1 MKNANRYSK
10 MPGVHL
16 SERDWPSKEITKA
29 PIWCSVDLRDGN
41 QALEIPMNLEQ
52 KLNYF
57 NFLVD
62 IGFKTIEIGF
72 PAASDTEFEF
82 CRYLIDNDMIPDDVA
97 IQVLTQSREHIIA
110 KTIEALRGAPK
121 AVVHLY
127 NSTSTLQREVVFRF
141 GKTEC
146 IELAVSGA
154 KMIMEA
160 VEKDDS
166 RTEWFFEYSP
176 ESFSGTEPDF
186 AVEICD
192 HVLDVWQPT
201 SAKKAIINLP
211 GTVEMSTPNVFADQ
225 VEYFCKNTKWR
236 DQIIVS
242 IHPHNDRG
250 TAVAATE
257 LGLMAGADRVEGT
270 LFGNGERTGNA
281 DIVTIAMNMYMHGID
296 PGLDFSDM
304 NRVIE
309 AYEEATNLEVHIRH
323 PWAGKL
329 VFTAFSGSHQDAI
342 NKGMKAMQ
350 AHPDHWEVPYLPID
364 PMDVGRSYDPI
375 IRINSQSGKG
385 GVSYILENQFGLH
398 LPKPFQKAVGA
409 LCTSVSDQ
417 MQCELNGKQIFD
429 LFDDK
434 FVNIKYP
441 YELAGYKEESLSES
455 HVNVYVTL
463 LKNGNKIEIQGS
475 GNGLLDAFCDG
486 FYKHTGEKV
495 SITMYNEHAMKSG
508 SDSAAI
514 TYVEIEDV
522 NKQKHLGAGIS
533 SSVTKSSLR
542 AVISSINMMIQNRGI
557 NI

>member
-1 MKNANRYSK
+1 MKNANRYKK
-10 MPGVHL
+10 MPGVQINNR
-16 SERDWPSKEITKA
+16 EWPTKEITKA

-72 PAASDTEFEF
+72 PAASDTEYEF
-82 CRYLIDNDMIPDDVA
+82 CRYLIDNGMIPDDVA

-141 GKTEC
+141 GKAEC
-146 IELAVSGA
+146 IDLAVTGA
-154 KMIMEA
+154 KMIKDA

-176 ESFSGTEPDF
+176 ESFSGTEPEF

-192 HVLDVWQPT
+192 RVLDVWQPT
-201 SAKKAIINLP
+201 SEKKAIINLP
-211 GTVEMSTPNVFADQ
+211 GTVEMSTPNIFADQ

-236 DQIIVS
+236 DHIIVS

-296 PGLDFSDM
+296 PELDFSDM
-304 NRVIE
+304 NRVVE
-309 AYEEATNLEVHIRH
+309 AYEEATNLDVHIRH

-350 AHPDHWEVPYLPID
+350 KHPDHWEVPYLPID

-398 LPKPFQKAVGA
+398 LPKPFQKAIGA

-429 LFDDK
+429 LFDDT
-434 FVNIKYP
+434 FVNIKSP
-441 YELAGYKEESLSES
+441 YELAGYKEESISES
-455 HVNVYVTL
+455 HVNVHVTL
-463 LKNGNKIEIQGS
+463 MHNGKRIEVIGA

-486 FYKHTGEKV
+486 FHKYSGDKV

-514 TYVEIEDV
+514 TYVEIEDSGR
-522 NKQKHLGAGIS
+522 QKHLGAGIS

-542 AVISSINMMIQNRGI
+542 AVISAINMMIHTREI
-557 NI
+557 N